1 MPGRVAILY
10 PVPVVPCQVENQLK
24 TFIEQ
29 LVNGLTIGSFYA
41 LVALGYSM
49 VYGVMKLI
57 NFAHG
62 DLFALGAFLGYT
74 VLTSAAGQISR
85 SVGLW
90 GGIAFAAFVVS
101 VSIALAGVIVER
113 VAYRPVYPSG
123 RLSLVV
129 SALGMAIFIQN
140 GIMAIWGARP
150 QAFPASV
157 VPSVRVSVLG
167 IPMTILQIIILAIS
181 FLLML
186 IIWFIVEKTP
196 FGAAVRASAQDR
208 ETATLVG
215 IDIRKVILFVFALG
229 PGLGGLAGLM
239 NGLYY
244 RAISFNMGWN
254 YGLKAFTATILGGIG
269 NIPGA
274 MLGGLLLGIVESML
288 AGYVSGAWKDVFVFF
303 LLIAVLIFKPTGI
316 IGEKVAEKV

>member
-1 MPGRVAILY
+1 MT
-10 PVPVVPCQVENQLK
+10 

-29 LVNGLTIGSFYA
+29 LVNGLTVGSFYA

-62 DLFALGAFLGYT
+62 DLFAFGAYLGYT
-74 VLTSAAGQISR
+74 ILTGAAGKVTATFGI
-85 SVGLW
+85 W
-90 GGIAFAAFVVS
+90 GGMAFAAGIVAIS
-101 VSIALAGVIVER
+101 VAFAGVLVEK

-129 SALGMAIFIQN
+129 SALGVAIFIQN
-140 GIMAIWGARP
+140 SIMAIWGARP

-157 VPSVRVSVLG
+157 VPSQRFSVLG
-167 IPMTILQIIILAIS
+167 VPVTELQVTILGIS
-181 FLLML
+181 FALML
-186 IIWFIVEKTP
+186 IIWLIVEKST
-196 FGAAVRASAQDR
+196 FGASVRASALDR
-208 ETATLVG
+208 ETATIIG
-215 IDIRKVILFVFALG
+215 IDVRKVIFFVFALG
-229 PGLGGLAGLM
+229 PGLGGVAGLM
-239 NGLYY
+239 NGMYY

-274 MLGGLLLGIVESML
+274 MLGGLLLGIVESL
-288 AGYVSGAWKDVFVFF
+288 LSGYVSGAWKDVFVFI
-303 LLIAVLIFKPTGI
+303 LLILTLIFRPTGLL
-316 IGEKVAEKV
+316 GEKMAEKV

>member
-1 MPGRVAILY
+1 MSTL
-10 PVPVVPCQVENQLK
+10 L
-24 TFIEQ
+24 EQ

-74 VLTSAAGQISR
+74 ILTSATGKVTQTFGI
-85 SVGLW
+85 W
-90 GGIAFAAFVVS
+90 GGIAFTTAIVAVS
-101 VSIALAGVIVER
+101 VAVAGVLVER
-113 VAYRPVYPSG
+113 IAYRPVYPSG

-129 SALGMAIFIQN
+129 SALGMSIFIQN
-140 GIMAIWGARP
+140 AIMAIWGARP

-157 VPSVRVSVLG
+157 VPSTRLDLFGVHVTV
-167 IPMTILQIIILAIS
+167 LQIIILAIS
-181 FLLML
+181 FTLML
-186 IIWFIVEKTP
+186 TIWFIVEKTA
-196 FGAAVRASAQDR
+196 FGASIRASALDR

-215 IDIRKVILFVFALG
+215 IDVRKVIFFVFALG
-229 PGLGGLAGLM
+229 PGLGGMAGLM

-244 RAISFNMGWN
+244 RSISFNMGWN

-274 MLGGLLLGIVESML
+274 MIGGLLLGIIESLL
-288 AGYVSGAWKDVFVFF
+288 AGYVSGAWKDVFVFII
-303 LLIAVLIFKPTGI
+303 LIGTLIFRPTGI
-316 IGEKVAEKV
+316 LGEKTAEKV

>member
-1 MPGRVAILY
+1 M
-10 PVPVVPCQVENQLK
+10 N

-29 LVNGLTIGSFYA
+29 LINGLTIGSFYA

-62 DLFALGAFLGYT
+62 DLFAFGAYLGYT
-74 VLTSAAGQISR
+74 ILTSAAGKVTASLGI
-85 SVGLW
+85 W
-90 GGIAFAAFVVS
+90 GGIAFTAFFVAIS
-101 VSIALAGVIVER
+101 VAVAGVLVER
-113 VAYRPVYPSG
+113 IAYRPVYPSG

-157 VPSVRVSVLG
+157 VPSYRFQVAGIPVTQLQVTILG
-167 IPMTILQIIILAIS
+167 IS
-181 FLLML
+181 FALMF
-186 IIWFIVEKTP
+186 IIWLVIEKST
-196 FGAAVRASAQDR
+196 FGAAVRAAALDR
-208 ETATLVG
+208 DTATLVG
-215 IDIRKVILFVFALG
+215 IDVKKVIFFVFALG
-229 PGLGGLAGLM
+229 PGLGGVAGLM

-274 MLGGLLLGIVESML
+274 MIGGLLLGIVESL
-288 AGYVSGAWKDVFVFF
+288 LSGYVSGAWKDVFVFV
-303 LLIAVLIFKPTGI
+303 LLIATLIFRPTGLL
-316 IGEKVAEKV
+316 GEKTAEKV

>member
-1 MPGRVAILY
+1 M
-10 PVPVVPCQVENQLK
+10 K

-29 LVNGLTIGSFYA
+29 LVNGLTVGSFYA

-62 DLFALGAFLGYT
+62 DLFALGAFLGYSL
-74 VLTSAAGQISR
+74 LTGAAGKISETI
-85 SVGLW
+85 GLW

-101 VSIALAGVIVER
+101 ASIALAGILVER
-113 VAYRPVYPSG
+113 IAYRPVYPSG

-157 VPSVRVSVLG
+157 VPSARIAVMG
-167 IPMTILQIIILAIS
+167 APMTVLQLTILGIS

-186 IIWFIVEKTP
+186 IIWFIIEKTP
-196 FGAAVRASAQDR
+196 FGAAIRAAAQDR

-215 IDIRKVILFVFALG
+215 IDVRKVIIFVFALG
-229 PGLGGLAGLM
+229 PGLGGMAGLM

-274 MLGGLLLGIVESML
+274 MLGGLLLGIVESL
-288 AGYVSGAWKDVFVFF
+288 LSGYVSGAWKDVFVFMM
-303 LLIAVLIFKPTGI
+303 LIAVLIFKPTGI
-316 IGEKVAEKV
+316 LGEKVAEKV

>member
-1 MPGRVAILY
+1 V
-10 PVPVVPCQVENQLK
+10 K

-29 LVNGLTIGSFYA
+29 LVNGLTVGSFYA

-62 DLFALGAFLGYT
+62 DLFALGAFLGYSL
-74 VLTSAAGQISR
+74 LTGAAGKISETI
-85 SVGLW
+85 GLW

-101 VSIALAGVIVER
+101 ASIALAGILVER
-113 VAYRPVYPSG
+113 IAYRPVYPSG

-157 VPSVRVSVLG
+157 VPSARIAVMG
-167 IPMTILQIIILAIS
+167 APMTVLQLTILGIS

-186 IIWFIVEKTP
+186 IIWFIIEKTP
-196 FGAAVRASAQDR
+196 FGAAIRAAAQDR

-215 IDIRKVILFVFALG
+215 IDVRKVIIFVFALG
-229 PGLGGLAGLM
+229 PGLGGMAGLM

-274 MLGGLLLGIVESML
+274 MLGGLLLGIVESL
-288 AGYVSGAWKDVFVFF
+288 LSGYVSGAWKDVFVFMM
-303 LLIAVLIFKPTGI
+303 LIAVLIFKPTGI
-316 IGEKVAEKV
+316 LGEKVAEKV

>member
-1 MPGRVAILY
+1 VS
-10 PVPVVPCQVENQLK
+10 

-62 DLFALGAFLGYT
+62 DLFALGAYLGYT
-74 VLTSAAGQISR
+74 LLTSSAGKVTAT
-85 SVGLW
+85 VGIW
-90 GGIAFAAFVVS
+90 GGMAFATGMVALS
-101 VSIALAGVIVER
+101 VALAGVLVER
-113 VAYRPVYPSG
+113 IAYRPVYPSG

-140 GIMAIWGARP
+140 SIMALWGSRP
-150 QAFPASV
+150 RAFPAGV
-157 VPSVRVSVLG
+157 VPSLRLSVFGIPVTALQVTILG
-167 IPMTILQIIILAIS
+167 ISFALMLAIW
-181 FLLML
+181 L
-186 IIWFIVEKTP
+186 IVEKSA
-196 FGAAVRASAQDR
+196 FGAAIRASALDR
-208 ETATLVG
+208 ETATLLG
-215 IDIRKVILFVFALG
+215 IDVRKVIFFVFALG
-229 PGLGGLAGLM
+229 PGLGGVAGLM

-274 MLGGLLLGIVESML
+274 MIGGLLLGIVESL
-288 AGYVSGAWKDVFVFF
+288 LSGYVSGAWKDVFVFL
-303 LLIAVLIFKPTGI
+303 LLIATLIFRPTGLL
-316 IGEKVAEKV
+316 GEKTAEKV

>member
-1 MPGRVAILY
+1 M
-10 PVPVVPCQVENQLK
+10 N

-29 LVNGLTIGSFYA
+29 LINGLTIGSFYA

-62 DLFALGAFLGYT
+62 DLFAFGAYLGYT
-74 VLTSAAGQISR
+74 ILTSATSKVTASLGI
-85 SVGLW
+85 W
-90 GGIAFAAFVVS
+90 GGIAFTAFVVAII
-101 VSIALAGVIVER
+101 VAVAGVLVER
-113 VAYRPVYPSG
+113 IAYRPVYPSG

-157 VPSVRVSVLG
+157 VPSYRFQVAGIPVTELQVTILG
-167 IPMTILQIIILAIS
+167 IS
-181 FLLML
+181 FALML
-186 IIWFIVEKTP
+186 IIWLIIEKST
-196 FGAAVRASAQDR
+196 FGAAVRAAALDR
-208 ETATLVG
+208 DTATLVG
-215 IDIRKVILFVFALG
+215 IDVKKVIFFVFALG
-229 PGLGGLAGLM
+229 PGLGGVAGLM

-274 MLGGLLLGIVESML
+274 MIGGLLLGIVESL
-288 AGYVSGAWKDVFVFF
+288 LSGYVSGAWKDVFVFV
-303 LLIAVLIFKPTGI
+303 LLIATLIFRPTGLL
-316 IGEKVAEKV
+316 GEKTAEKV

>member
-1 MPGRVAILY
+1 
-10 PVPVVPCQVENQLK
+10 LK

-29 LVNGLTIGSFYA
+29 LVNGLTVGSFYA

-62 DLFALGAFLGYT
+62 DLFALGAFLGYSL
-74 VLTSAAGQISR
+74 LTSAAGKISETI
-85 SVGLW
+85 GLW

-101 VSIALAGVIVER
+101 ASIALAGILVER
-113 VAYRPVYPSG
+113 IAYRPVYPSG

-157 VPSVRVSVLG
+157 VPSARIAVAGV
-167 IPMTILQIIILAIS
+167 PMTVLQLTILGTS

-186 IIWFIVEKTP
+186 IIWFIIEKTP
-196 FGAAVRASAQDR
+196 FGAAIRAAAQDR

-215 IDIRKVILFVFALG
+215 IDVRKVIIFVFALG
-229 PGLGGLAGLM
+229 PGLGGMAGLM

-274 MLGGLLLGIVESML
+274 MLGGLLLGIVESL
-288 AGYVSGAWKDVFVFF
+288 LSGYVSGAWKDVFVFIM
-303 LLIAVLIFKPTGI
+303 LIAVLIFKPTGI
-316 IGEKVAEKV
+316 LGEKVAEKV